1 MAGRY
6 DGGNPFEEEDVNP
19 FSVSLLSRTRI
30 PLRHRPDAADLL
42 PFSLPSTVGEV
53 LVRVRSE
60 YGADLTTPRRWKP
73 IRLFFLRP
81 I

>member
-42 PFSLPSTVGEV
+42 PVVGE
-53 LVRVRSE
+53 RS
-60 YGADLTTPRRWKP
+60 ARCSSAFDLSTAQ
-73 IRLFFLRP
+73 I
-81 I
+81 